1 MKNSYIAKRHWKAQ
15 SNAMGKSD
23 EVAKSF
29 DDCINLSLGD
39 PDLITDRL
47 IIDKAYE
54 DSCAGYTHYAN
65 FQGDPELRDE
75 VIKFYQEEIGRAHV

>member
-65 FQGDPELRDE
+65 FRETRNCAMKLSSFIRKNT
-75 VIKFYQEEIGRAHV
+75 IWT